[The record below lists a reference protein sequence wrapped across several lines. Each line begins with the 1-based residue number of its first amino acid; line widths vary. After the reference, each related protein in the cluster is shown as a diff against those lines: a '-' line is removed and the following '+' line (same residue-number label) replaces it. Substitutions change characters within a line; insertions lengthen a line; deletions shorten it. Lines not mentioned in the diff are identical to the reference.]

1 MIRLIPIVSLV
12 LLGLGAAAAEAQAPA
27 MPHPPTP
34 SIRAAGEATVTAKP
48 DRAIIDIAVFTEAPA
63 AQAAASQNATRL
75 DAVLRAV
82 KASAGAAADIKTVS
96 YSLDPN
102 YRYPKPGGQPELAGY
117 TARNSIQVTTADLD
131 SAGKIIDAATRSGA
145 NSIDRLQFTLKDDAV
160 PRAEALRQAAA
171 KARTASEAIAA
182 ALGVRIVRVLLAQE
196 EAGGPAPV
204 QPMFKMARMAESAA
218 AMPTP
223 VAPGTI
229 EVRAGVTLTVEI
241 AQ

>member
-1 MIRLIPIVSLV
+1 A
-12 LLGLGAAAAEAQAPA
+12 LLGLGAAAAQAPA
-27 MPHPPTP
+27 PHPPLPP
-34 SIRAAGEATVTAKP
+34 SKRAAGEATVTARP
-48 DRAIIDIAVFTEAPA
+48 DRAVIDIAVFTEAPA
-63 AQAAASQNATRL
+63 AQAAAAQNATRL

-82 KASAGAAADIKTVS
+82 KTAAGPAADIRTVS

-145 NSIDRLQFTLKDDAV
+145 NSIDRLQFTLKDDAA
-160 PRAEALRQAAA
+160 PRAEALRLAAA

-196 EAGGPAPV
+196 EGGGPEPV
-204 QPMFKMARMAESAA
+204 QPMFKMARMAESAVQA
-218 AMPTP
+218 PTP